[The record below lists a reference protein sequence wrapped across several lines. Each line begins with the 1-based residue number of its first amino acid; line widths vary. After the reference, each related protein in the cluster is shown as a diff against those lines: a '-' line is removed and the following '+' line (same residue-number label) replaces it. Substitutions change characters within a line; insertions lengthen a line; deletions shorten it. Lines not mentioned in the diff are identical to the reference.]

1 MTKLYLKKVSK
12 KEFLGIPIGVFLLV
26 AVVLVI
32 VYWDNIK
39 DLFNKDSF
47 TDEDNSSK
55 NTTKNIIMW
64 TGIVL
69 VVPFILLRAKMAYEG

>member
-12 KEFLGIPIGVFLLV
+12 KEFLGIPIAVFLLV

-39 DLFNKDSF
+39 ILFNKDTSNK
-47 TDEDNSSK
+47 EDFASCSNCNC
-55 NTTKNIIMW
+55 NTGSWCWWWCPKC
-64 TGIVL
+64 
-69 VVPFILLRAKMAYEG
+69 AE